1 MRRALGLLLLIAS
14 SGCGYAL
21 EGRGITTDPSIKRI
35 GVPVFQ
41 DETGRYDL
49 DSKVTAA
56 VINELLK
63 RGRFTVVKETTGVD
77 AVVEGDILGF
87 EVEPVN
93 FTDSGELTEATRYA
107 VTLTASVT
115 YRKVGQ
121 SEPLWSNPRF
131 SFRDEYD
138 LDDSASAN
146 FFDREEQSIDRLAES
161 FAHSLVSTML
171 EAF

>member
-1 MRRALGLLLLIAS
+1 MRRAWALLLLGTLA
-14 SGCGYAL
+14 GCGYAL
-21 EGRGITTDPSIKRI
+21 EGRGITTDPSIRRI

-41 DETGRYDL
+41 DQTGRYDL
-49 DSKVTAA
+49 DSKITAA

-77 AVVEGDILGF
+77 AVVDGEIVGF

-93 FTDSGELTEATRYA
+93 FTDSGEYTEATRYA
-107 VTLTASVT
+107 VTVTANVT

-121 SEPLWSNPRF
+121 SEPLWSNERF

-138 LDDSASAN
+138 LDDSTSAN

-161 FAHSLVSTML
+161 FARSLVSTML